1 LEKLLE
7 LVQNGATIIGAKPIS
22 PATLSGGDSIR
33 ARFDQAVSK
42 LWGEN
47 EKPDVRHVG
56 KGWVLCNMSLPEAIK
71 ALQLPPDVM
80 SDDIQWLHRR
90 TDSADWYYVCP
101 QMGSSYQGTVSF
113 HQQGAVELWNPVD
126 GSIEPAMAERHG
138 DRTLVDLDLKQGETR
153 FVVFRRDK
161 AQGKT
166 PTLQP
171 IGDIPLSNAK
181 WTLHFPDG
189 WGVMPQTLHST
200 ELLPW
205 HNLQLTD
212 EGKAFSG
219 TVTYTTEFTLKG
231 KTSNQKYLLDLGR
244 VESIAKV
251 KINGKEVCTLWTF
264 PYQADVTQYLK
275 DGLNKVEIQVTNT
288 WFNRLV
294 YDGNQPENMRK
305 TWTINAPHP
314 SSPLRESGLMGPVTI
329 HKFRVSKVASIN

>member
-1 LEKLLE
+1 M
-7 LVQNGATIIGAKPIS
+7 Q
-22 PATLSGGDSIR
+22 
-33 ARFDQAVSK
+33 
-42 LWGEN
+42 
-47 EKPDVRHVG
+47 
-56 KGWVLCNMSLPEAIK
+56 
-71 ALQLPPDVM
+71 
-80 SDDIQWLHRR
+80 
-90 TDSADWYYVCP
+90 
-101 QMGSSYQGTVSF
+101 
-113 HQQGAVELWNPVD
+113 
-126 GSIEPAMAERHG
+126 
-138 DRTLVDLDLKQGETR
+138 
-153 FVVFRRDK
+153 
-161 AQGKT
+161 
-166 PTLQP
+166 
-171 IGDIPLSNAK
+171 
-181 WTLHFPDG
+181 
-189 WGVMPQTLHST
+189 QTLHTT

-205 HNLQLTD
+205 HNLQLSN

-219 TVTYTTEFTLKG
+219 TVTYTTEFTLKD

-294 YDGNQPENMRK
+294 YDGNQPENIRK